1 MGSRDIHS
9 RDGGTKVR
17 DFLGSLLTNLILSK
31 NLEKPIYLIS
41 PWLSDFCLLENQF
54 GQFRDLFIRR
64 IEFSENPKIFFSQ
77 VLLELSSKVELRIMS
92 SQVSSKKFLDL
103 FSDEKGVQTKFKLDT
118 NGTEHQKG
126 FLSEKFYFE
135 GSMNFTYSGVYK
147 NKEKITCNS
156 VDYPDGKQ
164 KIVNAYLELE
174 RTWDHFLN
182 ENGEN

>member
-41 PWLSDFCLLENQF
+41 PGCPISAFLKINLANSRICLSGESN
-54 GQFRDLFIRR
+54 
-64 IEFSENPKIFFSQ
+64 SENPKIFFSQ
-77 VLLELSSKVELRIMS
+77 VLLN
-92 SQVSSKKFLDL
+92 FLPKSNKTCPPKSHQRN
-103 FSDEKGVQTKFKLDT
+103 SDCFPMRRAKTKFKLDT

-135 GSMNFTYSGVYK
+135 GSMNFTYSG
-147 NKEKITCNS
+147 I
-156 VDYPDGKQ
+156 Q
-164 KIVNAYLELE
+164 K
-174 RTWDHFLN
+174 
-182 ENGEN
+182 